1 MSIMWRS
8 RWVVMSA
15 TLCRRYGWRQR
26 CGCASPGRCLKWRR
40 GGCVGKRSLHALRLV
55 EMTKGRMVEMT
66 GPRRRRMRSLLQ
78 CRRGLRWLMLLNELL
93 DERGGLL
100 VVASEGGLAVEMEV
114 MTLLVVEDVAP
125 ATTARIG
132 TLGVEG

>member
-1 MSIMWRS
+1 
-8 RWVVMSA
+8 
-15 TLCRRYGWRQR
+15 
-26 CGCASPGRCLKWRR
+26 
-40 GGCVGKRSLHALRLV
+40 
-55 EMTKGRMVEMT
+55 
-66 GPRRRRMRSLLQ
+66 
-78 CRRGLRWLMLLNELL
+78 MLLNELL